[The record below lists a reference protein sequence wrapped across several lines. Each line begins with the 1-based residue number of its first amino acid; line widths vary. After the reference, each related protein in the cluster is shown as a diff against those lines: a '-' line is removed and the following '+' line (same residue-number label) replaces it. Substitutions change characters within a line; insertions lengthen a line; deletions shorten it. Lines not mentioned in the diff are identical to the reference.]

1 MKLPNARIETFSKK
15 PDKGI
20 KAVLVYG
27 PDAGLVAERGRE
39 MLVATVDDLSD
50 PFRTIQFA
58 FDDIKNDPAR
68 LSDEIN
74 AMSLLGGRRFIRIVD
89 APASFPEELCQAI
102 LSSKSDTLVVIEAG
116 ELTTTSSLRKFFE
129 KEPDVVALP
138 CYKDDIGAVR
148 RVIENRL
155 RQEMFSWDGDSIN
168 YLIRSFAGDRLV
180 ILSEIEKLIT
190 YMGNEKKITLENVKD
205 CIGDNVESSLDE
217 LCTAV
222 ASRDLAQIEKNLQR
236 ILTEG
241 MGAIASIRAILRYFF
256 RMQQV
261 RAAIANGA
269 NEQQAIA
276 TLRPPIF
283 FKQMDIFRSHLQIWN
298 ASAVDNMIIALVKL
312 EGECKQTG
320 SPAELLLTR
329 FLCVTIARKQVA

>member
-1 MKLPNARIETFSKK
+1 MKLPNSRIEIFSKK
-15 PDKGI
+15 PDNGI

-27 PDAGLVAERGRE
+27 PDSGLVAERSKE
-39 MLVATVDDLSD
+39 MLHAVVDDLSD
-50 PFRTIQFA
+50 PFRTIQFY
-58 FDDIKNDPAR
+58 FDDIKSDAAR

-89 APASFPEELCQAI
+89 AGTSLPEELGEAI
-102 LSSKSDTLVVIEAG
+102 TSSKSDTLVVFEAG
-116 ELTTTSSLRKFFE
+116 ELTPTSSLRKFFE
-129 KEPDVVALP
+129 KEDSVVALP
-138 CYKDDIGAVR
+138 CYKDDMAAVR
-148 RVIENRL
+148 RVIEMRL
-155 RQEMFSWDGDSIN
+155 RQENFSWDTDSIN

-190 YMGNEKKITLENVKD
+190 YMGSDRKISLKNVKD

-217 LCTAV
+217 LCMAV
-222 ASRDLAQIEKNLQR
+222 ASRDLGQIEKNLQR

-241 MGAIASIRAILRYFF
+241 MGAIAPIRAILRYFF
-256 RMQQV
+256 RIQQV
-261 RAAIANGA
+261 RGAMAGGA

-298 ASAVDNMIIALVKL
+298 TNAVDNMILALLKL
-312 EGECKQTG
+312 EAECKQTG

-329 FLCVTIARKQVA
+329 FLCITIARKQV